1 MKYSNREMKVGT
13 IVSHLNE
20 RTINLIPPFQ
30 RGTVWPL
37 KTRRMLV
44 SNMIQARPI
53 PAIFLYKEASGSK
66 FSYNILDGKQRL
78 ETLMLFIGNKR
89 SDMKIDNVAD
99 YFYKKPANKDLD
111 FTVKVN
117 SEQKR
122 FKDLDEAVVREFR
135 EYAISTIEIDLDD
148 EGSGID
154 EVVNLFIDINQYG
167 VKVSRFDVIKAMGKD
182 PLFKQ
187 IFELVAMRQERKQTL
202 HYKAKKTDFVFVLKR
217 LSVVARLTDANSQ
230 VDRMWERL
238 TEIALFERTKK
249 HRAPV
254 DILKGFISGGTTN
267 ERLVASEVASL
278 RSAFKFLAH
287 LYRQDGFATSKLAT
301 DQPQF
306 YTLVTSLLAT
316 DLLTKYTQAELIR
329 KLLAFRTATEAGRVV
344 GPVRKLVREYHEVS
358 AKQTTHPSRRERRQ
372 QLLVESVTLL

>member
-20 RTINLIPPFQ
+20 QTINLIPPFQ
-30 RGTVWPL
+30 RGTVWNI
-37 KTRRMLV
+37 KTRRMLI

-53 PAIFLYKEASGSK
+53 PAIFLYKEAAGSK

-78 ETLMLFIGNKR
+78 ETLMLFVGNKR
-89 SDMKIDNVAD
+89 QDMSIPHIKD
-99 YFYKKPANKDLD
+99 YFFKKPADKDRDFKVVVNGVMRGFSNLD
-111 FTVKVN
+111 
-117 SEQKR
+117 
-122 FKDLDEAVVREFR
+122 DAAVRDFR

-148 EGSGID
+148 EDSGID

-187 IFELVAMRQERKQTL
+187 VFDLVAMKQQRKNTL
-202 HYKAKKTDFVFVLKR
+202 HYQAKKNDFVFVLKR
-217 LSVVARLTDANSQ
+217 LAVVERLADANSR

-238 TEIALFERTKK
+238 PEIALFHHTRK

-254 DILKGFISGGTTN
+254 DILKGFIGGGVQTP
-267 ERLVASEVASL
+267 RLSKAELAQL
-278 RSAFKFLAH
+278 RGAFSFLSQ
-287 LYRQDGFATSKLAT
+287 LYRKNDFSASKLAT

-316 DLLTKYTQAELIR
+316 DLLTRFTHAELSR
-329 KLLAFRTATEAGRVV
+329 RLLAFRTANESAKPTGAV
-344 GPVRKLVREYHEVS
+344 GKLVKEYQDVS

-372 QLLVESVTLL
+372 QLLVEAINQL